1 MNFESYSLCKFQVVL
16 FFCFL
21 VISVNKGSKALLVFH
36 ICTCRLPPTYVTS
49 LVFWHWNYVFVC
61 NLNYVSVVFQIM
73 YFEDQNL
80 CKYQVVPRNILFSY
94 QIGQQW
100 EPSGQILSS
109 HNSSF
114 CKVKKSK
121 GTLNAHVCIYGCL
134 SSVFFQ
140 KSKRTLFVFMFLCL
154 WYFCFQKNQR
164 DLHWM
169 SLIISVSVSLS
180 Y

>member
-1 MNFESYSLCKFQVVL
+1 
-16 FFCFL
+16 
-21 VISVNKGSKALLVFH
+21 
-36 ICTCRLPPTYVTS
+36 
-49 LVFWHWNYVFVC
+49 
-61 NLNYVSVVFQIM
+61 M

-134 SSVFFQ
+134 SSVFFPSK
-140 KSKRTLFVFMFLCL
+140 KSKRTLFLFMFLCL
-154 WYFCFQKNQR
+154 RYFCFQKIKGTYIEC
-164 DLHWM
+164 LW
-169 SLIISVSVSLS
+169 SLVYLYLCRTNLETLKHLLLWIFWKVRFFCGTWQCCVCLSLS
-180 Y
+180 SAWSSDCFQLFSYDWNWKSNSLSVTDE